1 MKYCFILN
9 PAAGKGT
16 AIDELDAKIQRT
28 CTEKELNFEIYRTVG
43 VGDAREYV
51 TRTVAQNEN
60 EAYHFYACGGDGT
73 ICEVM
78 NGIMDLEH
86 PERVALGVIPSGT
99 GNDFVRNFTNNEY
112 FLDIEA
118 QLGARER
125 EIDLLRANDLYCIN
139 MINIGFD
146 CEVVCKTAEIKRKR
160 FVPSKMAYIFSLV
173 ATLIKKPG
181 MKAKISLEG
190 SEPTDVHYLLS
201 TYANGAFC
209 GGGFHS
215 NPKSSLNDGKIDTIF
230 VNNLSRLRFISI
242 VGAYKSGTH
251 LAKKYEKL
259 IKNGKYDSIDLFFD
273 APTNVSIDGEIVTVS
288 ELHISLVRNALRIL
302 IPEGSRMIGSWS
314 GHTAVPVEELQTQA

>member
-16 AIDELDAKIQRT
+16 SIDELEQKIQAA
-28 CTEKELNFEIYRTVG
+28 CQEKELNFEIYRTVG
-43 VGDAREYV
+43 IGDARDYV
-51 TRTVAQNEN
+51 CKTVAQNVT
-60 EAYHFYACGGDGT
+60 EAYRFYACGGDGT

-78 NGIMDLEH
+78 NGVMDLEY
-86 PERVALGVIPSGT
+86 PERVALGVIPTGT

-112 FLDIEA
+112 FMDIDA
-118 QLGARER
+118 QIEARER
-125 EIDLLRANDLYCIN
+125 EIDLLRANDLYSIN

-160 FVPSKMAYIFSLV
+160 FVPSKMAYTLSLV
-173 ATLIKKPG
+173 ATLIRKPC
-181 MKAKISLEG
+181 MKAKISING
-190 SEPTDVHYLLS
+190 GEPQEVHYLLS

-242 VGAYKSGTH
+242 VGAYKKGTH
-251 LAKKYEKL
+251 IAQKYEKFL
-259 IKNGKYDSIDLFFD
+259 KNEKYESIDLFFD
-273 APTNVSIDGEIVTVS
+273 EPTNISIDGEIVSVK
-288 ELHISLVRNALRIL
+288 ELHITLARNALRVL
-302 IPEGSRMIGSWS
+302 IPAGSKMIGSWS
-314 GHTAVPVEELQTQA
+314 GHVAVPADEVQA